1 MPSRKCKEGDLI
13 AIPLPGGGFGA
24 VIIARRQVGRRGVG
38 VGILVYGFCR
48 RFLNPESVGR
58 LIPRRSNAPYVA
70 LTSDAFVGT
79 GAWIIAG
86 SASSFSRDQWPL
98 PPFRQAFGFSK
109 HYDRVFRDEDTLIPD
124 YANVTP
130 IGDEEAA
137 NYLDHV
143 CYGCPSVEN
152 QLEQLICKCEENVP
166 SPLIHVRPRSAALEA
181 SETDNSN
188 PPQAPLNLD
197 QFWKLIDA
205 ARKAAR
211 GDQDELVENLRTRLA
226 RLSAAKIASFHGR
239 MQVLLASAYR
249 WDLWAAAFIMNG
261 GCSDDG
267 FAYFRAWLV
276 AQGRETFEKALE
288 NPESLAAAK
297 LVFADA
303 GEYELESLLYAASE
317 AYEEKTGDAL
327 PQPTDSAP
335 PEPAGVQ
342 WTEDDLPSRYPV
354 LWEKFAKP

>member
-1 MPSRKCKEGDLI
+1 MDP
-13 AIPLPGGGFGA
+13 
-24 VIIARRQVGRRGVG
+24 
-38 VGILVYGFCR
+38 
-48 RFLNPESVGR
+48 
-58 LIPRRSNAPYVA
+58 
-70 LTSDAFVGT
+70 
-79 GAWIIAG
+79 
-86 SASSFSRDQWPL
+86 
-98 PPFRQAFGFSK
+98 
-109 HYDRVFRDEDTLIPD
+109 
-124 YANVTP
+124 
-130 IGDEEAA
+130 
-137 NYLDHV
+137 
-143 CYGCPSVEN
+143 
-152 QLEQLICKCEENVP
+152 
-166 SPLIHVRPRSAALEA
+166 
-181 SETDNSN
+181 
-188 PPQAPLNLD
+188 D

-205 ARKAAR
+205 ARKVAR